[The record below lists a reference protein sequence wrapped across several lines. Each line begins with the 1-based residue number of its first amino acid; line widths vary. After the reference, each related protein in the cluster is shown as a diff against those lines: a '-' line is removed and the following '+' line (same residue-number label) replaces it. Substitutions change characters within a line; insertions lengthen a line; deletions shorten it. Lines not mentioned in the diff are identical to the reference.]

1 MHQRNPRCL
10 YRRSVVM
17 SAEGDDRRA
26 FLSKLGGLGLMVTLA
41 STGAV
46 QPAEAASV
54 KSANALVS
62 NSMLMPWAG

>member
-1 MHQRNPRCL
+1 
-10 YRRSVVM
+10 VVM

-62 NSMLMPWAG
+62 NSMLMP